1 MRLRT
6 PFDAA
11 FLAFIPIVAALNS
24 VTLLYPKDVLRTL
37 AVPMALWPA
46 VVMGLRG
53 PRPHESSL
61 SPRAAQFEAASGDEV
76 SWAGA
81 DRESRQEN
89 QRPTPLLGTRLDARI
104 FASRLDTDA
113 WSVVYQLN

>member
-24 VTLLYPKDVLRTL
+24 VTLLYPKDAIRTL
-37 AVPMALWPA
+37 AVPMALLPA

-53 PRPHESSL
+53 PRPHDSSL
-61 SPRAAQFEAASGDEV
+61 SLRADQFEAASGDEV
-76 SWAGA
+76 VLGGRGSGVPTGESEA
-81 DRESRQEN
+81 D
-89 QRPTPLLGTRLDARI
+89 
-104 FASRLDTDA
+104 ASSGHA
-113 WSVVYQLN
+113 S